1 MTVVIAGARK
11 NLTTYLISVTKAE
24 IRKNTA
30 VNFSGNLLHTRHYS
44 AVIVYI
50 QKRIILGTIART
62 WELVLHRQ
70 TPDFEALAKL
80 LDVRYNN
87 SKDDVEHED
96 IFAGV

>member
-1 MTVVIAGARK
+1 MYDSMYKDEMENDI
-11 NLTTYLISVTKAE
+11 E
-24 IRKNTA
+24 IPSSIFN
-30 VNFSGNLLHTRHYS
+30 SEG
-44 AVIVYI
+44 IDI
-50 QKRIILGTIART
+50 QKRIILGAIART